1 MNNTRYETITFSKG
15 GNKMTKML
23 MLASVASMIDQFN
36 RHNMK
41 ILESLNVEVQVAA
54 NFAAGNSTSPEK
66 VSSFAADMD
75 TKKINHFQ
83 IDFSRSIVN
92 IFNHIKAYK
101 QLVTLFKENQYDFVH
116 CHSPIGGVIGRLVA
130 KKFGVP
136 VIYTAHGF
144 HFHNKSSWMS
154 WKLFYPIEKWLSSY
168 TDTLI
173 TINKEDYQT
182 AQDFLPKYL
191 EYIPGVGLEVDKFR
205 QNLNS
210 ESTLKEELGLSKD
223 DFVILSVGELNKNK
237 NHRAIIKALGLI
249 QNPHIHYLVCGQGEL
264 KEELNQL
271 AKEQQISGQVKFLGF
286 RDDIQN
292 VFKGADLFVFPSFR
306 EGLSVALMEAMA
318 SGLPV
323 VCSDIRGNND
333 LIDQS
338 RGGFL
343 FDPRNEKE
351 LKDSIVKAYEQ
362 PELLKAQTEYNFE
375 KINEFSLKVVSKE
388 MKRIY
393 SRYL

>member
-1 MNNTRYETITFSKG
+1 
-15 GNKMTKML
+15 MTKML

-41 ILESLNVEVQVAA
+41 ILESLNVEVHVAA

-144 HFHNKSSWMS
+144 HFYNKSSWMS

-173 TINKEDYQT
+173 TINTEDYQT
-182 AQDFLPKYL
+182 AQEFRPKYL

-333 LIDQS
+333 LIHQS

-375 KINEFSLKVVSKE
+375 RINEFSLKVVSKE